1 MIQRI
6 ILLFIFIY
14 FSFSYAQTKLT
25 VHYDFKANDDLV
37 SMFPE
42 FNNIENE
49 IETLD
54 LQLFIDKDKS
64 LFFNAN
70 ETKENEM
77 AAIFARAN
85 TNLYY
90 DLNTKSFLYNN
101 PQRFYLKE
109 NEYLI
114 QDNYL
119 IEWDITTEQKLIMNY
134 TAVKAISK
142 TDKKT
147 IAWFVPEL
155 PFAFGPHK
163 FNNLP
168 GLIVELQ
175 NQQGYYTMKKIS
187 FDNSIEI
194 NLPTKGNK
202 ITSKEFS
209 QLQAEIEKEAKKY
222 L

>member
-1 MIQRI
+1 MTKI
-6 ILLFIFIY
+6 ILFFLLITPFGF
-14 FSFSYAQTKLT
+14 AQTNLS
-25 VHYDFKANDDLV
+25 VHYEFKVNENLLGLF
-37 SMFPE
+37 SE

-49 IETLD
+49 IETLE
-54 LQLFIDKDKS
+54 LQLFINKDKS

-77 AAIFARAN
+77 AAVFARAN
-85 TNLYY
+85 THLYY
-90 DLNTKSFLYNN
+90 DLNSKLFSYNN

-114 QDNYL
+114 QDNQL
-119 IEWDITTEQKLIMNY
+119 VVWEITNEQKQIMDY

-175 NQQGYYTMKKIS
+175 NQQGYYTMKKIT
-187 FDNSIEI
+187 FDDSVEI
-194 NLPTKGNK
+194 DLPKKGIK
-202 ITSKEFS
+202 ITAKEFT
-209 QLQAEIEKEAKKY
+209 QLQAEIEKEAKKH